1 MQHNLEEDFSTL
13 RALLKSSHWHTNTQ
27 CRMSIWFFSMHD
39 GSTANLDIA
48 QADAHSDGGYSAGI
62 GRDPAVDEAPADM
75 DDAEPLQEDRVV
87 PFSGDSETALADGI
101 LMTENCTL
109 KVLRAGCSVLGL
121 SSRGGKNTCLKRM
134 VEHVR
139 ARWCRNQNAQ

>member
-1 MQHNLEEDFSTL
+1 MQDEHLV
-13 RALLKSSHWHTNTQ
+13 
-27 CRMSIWFFSMHD
+27 FFMHD

-121 SSRGGKNTCLKRM
+121 SSRGGKNTCLERM

>member
-1 MQHNLEEDFSTL
+1 MLTVMVATL
-13 RALLKSSHWHTNTQ
+13 QALVGTLHLMRH
-27 CRMSIWFFSMHD
+27 
-39 GSTANLDIA
+39 
-48 QADAHSDGGYSAGI
+48 
-62 GRDPAVDEAPADM
+62 PPADM

-87 PFSGDSETALADGI
+87 PFSDDSETALADGI

-139 ARWCRNQNAQ
+139 ARWRRNQNAQ